1 MRGGRLAAAVVGCL
15 GLVAAGAAAAAGGG
29 NSGAADPALLL
40 GAIATYAT
48 PDAARQACGADP
60 VVWADRY
67 EGFFYAPAEA
77 KYGRTG
83 AGAYA
88 CRAEA
93 RRGNYWDTSP
103 LSSMAGHP
111 SKSFPFTPTF
121 VGS

>member
-1 MRGGRLAAAVVGCL
+1 MRTGGLAAALGCL
-15 GLVAAGAAAAAGGG
+15 ALVAAGPAPGG
-29 NSGAADPALLL
+29 NPGTADPALLL

-48 PDAARQACGADP
+48 PEAARLACGRDP

-77 KYGRTG
+77 KYGRT
-83 AGAYA
+83 ADGAYA